1 MLETPS
7 TARGKLENIWLR
19 KPLTLW
25 DASSQHTRVS
35 AQAVC
40 DVNLTIIRVGRSR
53 RLSEEWCRW
62 GYSTLAQSHYNYRPS
77 HQWLY
82 VTDLN
87 VFMFIQL
94 SPPSSL
100 LPSHA
105 PCCLPLPPLLCLC
118 IWRDK
123 HTHNKKKN
131 AGCKGWRDSACLK
144 GLFHFNARQW
154 QSVRRN
160 SPDSPLPLSQRR
172 QHSSPVVSDTR
183 EIAPL
188 ESVNAHKCWEG
199 GKGKKRRGG
208 GVEVKVVCMCAWGSV
223 SIVVAFD
230 LRLNGGG
237 LQMELLSLPHRNC
250 TPTHTAVNIWQILGV
265 PL

>member
-1 MLETPS
+1 MFLCSSSCHLLPPYSPVMLL
-7 TARGKLENIWLR
+7 A
-19 KPLTLW
+19 
-25 DASSQHTRVS
+25 VS
-35 AQAVC
+35 
-40 DVNLTIIRVGRSR
+40 L
-53 RLSEEWCRW
+53 
-62 GYSTLAQSHYNYRPS
+62 
-77 HQWLY
+77 
-82 VTDLN
+82 
-87 VFMFIQL
+87 
-94 SPPSSL
+94 SL
-100 LPSHA
+100 LCSA
-105 PCCLPLPPLLCLC
+105 SVSGA
-118 IWRDK
+118 ISTR
-123 HTHNKKKN
+123 TIKKN

-199 GKGKKRRGG
+199 GRGKKRRGG